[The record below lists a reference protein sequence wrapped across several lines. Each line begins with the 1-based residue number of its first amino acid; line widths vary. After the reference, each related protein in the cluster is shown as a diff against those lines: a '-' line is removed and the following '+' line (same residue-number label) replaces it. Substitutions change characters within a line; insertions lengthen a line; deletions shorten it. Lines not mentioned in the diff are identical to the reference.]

1 MNDDEVRI
9 EWLKRW
15 AHNLLNK
22 GKVEEGGTVDVEVE
36 ALVVPDIYHPD
47 SIYILLQAPK
57 V

>member
-1 MNDDEVRI
+1 MM
-9 EWLKRW
+9 
-15 AHNLLNK
+15 K

-36 ALVVPDIYHPD
+36 ALVVPDIYDPD

>member
-1 MNDDEVRI
+1 MYM
-9 EWLKRW
+9 
-15 AHNLLNK
+15 LNK